1 MKINTSLVKDC
12 FELIKPILDQIIT
25 KFYDNLFLDF
35 PQIKPIILKYN
46 IDKQKKVLLNSLITI
61 FDNLENK
68 TALTQFLIE
77 LNLQLAKF
85 PISNEYF
92 DWAAQTFLKTLAQF
106 LGRAWTND
114 LSSEMGYVFHFILD
128 TLKQGVLPSMS
139 IETPNAIMPHT
150 PQDKIVNEVKIEAD
164 CLTED
169 FKKNIQNAVKTI
181 VLKQIR
187 IEVEKYL
194 KEELIEI
201 SRMTPEELIAVAIH
215 TKT

>member
-1 MKINTSLVKDC
+1 MKINTSLVREC
-12 FELIKPILDQIIT
+12 FELIKPILDQIIN
-25 KFYDNLFLDF
+25 KFYENLFLDF
-35 PQIKPIILKYN
+35 PQTKTIISKYN
-46 IDKQKKVLLNSLITI
+46 LEKQKKVLLNSLITI

-68 TALTQFLIE
+68 TSLTQFIIE
-77 LNLQLAKF
+77 LNLQLSKF

-92 DWAAQTFLKTLAQF
+92 DWAAQTFLKTLSQF
-106 LGRAWTND
+106 LGRAWTNE
-114 LSSEMGYVFHFILD
+114 LSTEMGQVFHFILD
-128 TLKQGVLPSMS
+128 TLKQGALTTMNS
-139 IETPNAIMPHT
+139 ETPNAIMPHNH
-150 PQDKIVNEVKIEAD
+150 QENIINAVKVEAD
-164 CLTED
+164 CLTDD

-215 TKT
+215 TKP